1 MKPSVIR
8 FPPSRAGNPPFSY
21 AGPAFFA
28 ALTTRRLWNNTR
40 TMKEDRLEAFKQ
52 VIRRRIDMRRIVAVC
67 VGDEE
72 LARSMV
78 VRGLREIADEIERG
92 GGKPRVRWDEER
104 KIPLMNTD

>member
-1 MKPSVIR
+1 MSKAITTSNFCQHLIQRQLRTVSIYEAVSDPVSSQPGRQPSL
-8 FPPSRAGNPPFSY
+8 F
-21 AGPAFFA
+21 
-28 ALTTRRLWNNTR
+28 LRRSGV
-40 TMKEDRLEAFKQ
+40 FC
-52 VIRRRIDMRRIVAVC
+52 RIDMRRIVAVC

>member
-1 MKPSVIR
+1 MIR
-8 FPPSRAGNPPFSY
+8 FPPSRAGKPPLSS

-28 ALTTRRLWNNTR
+28 ALTIRCSENKNR

>member
-1 MKPSVIR
+1 MKPSLIR

-28 ALTTRRLWNNTR
+28 ALTNRRPQNKTSTVRKDKL
-40 TMKEDRLEAFKQ
+40 KAFKQ

-67 VGDEE
+67 AGDEE
-72 LARSMV
+72 MARSLV

>member
-28 ALTTRRLWNNTR
+28 AVTLLRLLNKTS
-40 TMKEDRLEAFKQ
+40 TMKKDKLEAFKQ

-67 VGDEE
+67 AGDEE
-72 LARSMV
+72 LARSLV

-92 GGKPRVRWDEER
+92 EGRQTPRA
-104 KIPLMNTD
+104 LG

>member
-1 MKPSVIR
+1 MIR
-8 FPPSRAGNPPFSY
+8 FPPSRAGKPPLSS

-28 ALTTRRLWNNTR
+28 ALTIRRLKNKTC

-67 VGDEE
+67 AGNEE
-72 LARSMV
+72 MARSLV

>member
-1 MKPSVIR
+1 MK
-8 FPPSRAGNPPFSY
+8 
-21 AGPAFFA
+21 
-28 ALTTRRLWNNTR
+28 
-40 TMKEDRLEAFKQ
+40 KDKLEAFKQ

-104 KIPLMNTD
+104 MIPLKNTD

>member
-1 MKPSVIR
+1 MK
-8 FPPSRAGNPPFSY
+8 
-21 AGPAFFA
+21 
-28 ALTTRRLWNNTR
+28 
-40 TMKEDRLEAFKQ
+40 KDKLEAFKQ
-52 VIRRRIDMRRIVAVC
+52 AIRRRIDMQRIVAVC

-72 LARSMV
+72 MARSLV

>member
-1 MKPSVIR
+1 MKKD
-8 FPPSRAGNPPFSY
+8 
-21 AGPAFFA
+21 
-28 ALTTRRLWNNTR
+28 T
-40 TMKEDRLEAFKQ
+40 LEAFKQ

-72 LARSMV
+72 MARSLV

-92 GGKPRVRWDEER
+92 EGKPRVRWDEEQ